1 LIIYRS
7 RYPNL
12 SHYTPAYESYFF
24 PEHFI
29 FFLKESYMNSMKHS
43 IERGQAL
50 ILISLAAIGL
60 FGIVGLAID
69 GSAKFSDR
77 RHAQNAAD
85 TAALAGA
92 LEKATELTDGVSNLS
107 PSTHNVETCPPPSG
121 VSASPVCDA
130 LQLAGKDRAES
141 NGYDNNLVSNTVEVY
156 SPPIS
161 GYYSGDESYVQVIIT
176 SHVNT
181 YFARVIGINQTQN
194 TVQAVALTK
203 EGGKLYDGSSVVSMN
218 PSPNCGNGSVNVGGN
233 GTINLNGGG
242 IFVNSSASC
251 GYSQTSCSVTLNI
264 SGGGGISSAGSP
276 INQSCGTPA
285 PADTTEPQVVVPDD
299 VLMPA
304 EPIECSQAHPL
315 PTNPSGNHWIIY
327 PGYYTD
333 FPQAGLIANNKDIEL
348 APGVYCVDSDIHWS
362 GSTFTSLDGSNGITI
377 YMKSGHTF
385 NTSINSPIT
394 LNASTSG
401 EYKGYLIILDGNMNS
416 IQNCTI
422 NGGSYLDMN
431 GTIFAPYC
439 NITINGDNSTSSD
452 FNAQVIGWDVKLNG
466 NNTINFTYDPN
477 NIPTIKRRVGLM
489 R

>member
-1 LIIYRS
+1 
-7 RYPNL
+7 
-12 SHYTPAYESYFF
+12 
-24 PEHFI
+24 
-29 FFLKESYMNSMKHS
+29 MKS
-43 IERGQAL
+43 KLLLERGQAL
-50 ILISLAAIGL
+50 VLIALAAVGL
-60 FGIVGLAID
+60 FAITGLAID
-69 GSAKFSDR
+69 GGAKFSDR

-85 TAALAGA
+85 TAALAAA
-92 LEKATELTDGVSNLS
+92 LTKATGLTAGQTDSVC
-107 PSTHNVETCPPPSG
+107 STASG
-121 VSASPVCDA
+121 WTNSAFCLDIINA
-130 LQLAGKDRAES
+130 AWDRAEE
-141 NGYDNNLVSNTVEVY
+141 NGYDGLIPDSVDVY

-161 GYYSGDESYVQVIIT
+161 GPYLNNASYVQVIIT
-176 SHVNT
+176 SYVKT

-194 TVQAVALTK
+194 TVEAVALSK

-242 IFVNSSASC
+242 ILVNSSASC

-264 SGGGGISSAGSP
+264 IGGGISSAGSP

-285 PADTTEPQVVVPDD
+285 PADTSAPQVVVPDE
-299 VLMPA
+299 VYMPD

-315 PTNPSGNHWIIY
+315 PTNPSGNSWTIY

-333 FPQAGLIANNKDIEL
+333 FPQAGLISNNKDITL
-348 APGVYCVDSDIHWS
+348 SPGVYCVDSDIHWS
-362 GSTFTSLDGSNGITI
+362 GSTFNSLDGTSGVTI

-385 NTSINSPIT
+385 NTSINSPIW

-401 EYKGYLIILDGNMNS
+401 EYTGYLIILDGNMNS

-466 NNTINFTYDPN
+466 NNTINFNYDPN
-477 NIPTIKRRVGLM
+477 NIPTVKRKVGLM

>member
-1 LIIYRS
+1 
-7 RYPNL
+7 
-12 SHYTPAYESYFF
+12 
-24 PEHFI
+24 
-29 FFLKESYMNSMKHS
+29 MKPKS
-43 IERGQAL
+43 LIERGQAL
-50 ILISLAAIGL
+50 ILIALAAVGL
-60 FGIVGLAID
+60 FAITGLAID
-69 GSAKFSDR
+69 GGARFSDR

-85 TAALAGA
+85 TAALAAA
-92 LEKATELTDGVSNLS
+92 LAKANALMDPTKTNS
-107 PSTHNVETCPPPSG
+107 PIACPAATLPYSD
-121 VSASPVCDA
+121 VCNAVQDA
-130 LQLAGKDRAES
+130 GLDRASE
-141 NGYDNNLVSNTVEVY
+141 NGYDDDLVTNNVEVY

-161 GYYSGDESYVQVIIT
+161 GPYINNTSYVQVIIT
-176 SHVNT
+176 SYVKT

-194 TVQAVALTK
+194 VVEAVALTK

-218 PSPNCGNGSVNVGGN
+218 PSPTCGNGSVNVGGN

-242 IFVNSSASC
+242 ILINSSASC

-264 SGGGGISSAGSP
+264 YGGGISSAGSP
-276 INQSCGTPA
+276 IIQGCGTPA
-285 PADTTEPQVVVPDD
+285 PTDTTESQVVVPDE
-299 VLMPA
+299 VYMPD

-362 GSTFTSLDGSNGITI
+362 GATFNSLDGSSGVTI
-377 YMKSGHTF
+377 YIKSGHTF

-422 NGGSYLDMN
+422 NGGSYLEMN

-452 FNAQVIGWDVKLNG
+452 FNAQVIGWNVKLNG
-466 NNTINFTYDPN
+466 NNTINFNYDPN
-477 NIPTIKRRVGLM
+477 NTPTVKRRVGLM